1 MAGHPLKYAALT
13 QRGHGR
19 VLLDGRYHT
28 SLAANTHRL
37 DQLRRSI
44 QSPFNGNRAGGW
56 PLNRV
61 GRDCG

>member
-13 QRGHGR
+13 QRGRGR

-37 DQLRRSI
+37 ASFAALFSLLLMET
-44 QSPFNGNRAGGW
+44 A
-56 PLNRV
+56 LAV
-61 GRDCG
+61 GR